1 MSHDK
6 LYQLE
11 RKGNLMSI
19 ESQAIKHQAYILD
32 EDRQG
37 LVIGV
42 GEIKMS
48 NFNGSLLLGLTKNQV
63 IELAYELL
71 EIADMYLE
79 DDDG

>member
-1 MSHDK
+1 MKDSK

-19 ESQAIKHQAYILD
+19 ESQAIKQQAYILD

-42 GEIKMS
+42 GRIKVS
-48 NFNGSLLLGLTKNQV
+48 NVNGSLLLGLTKDQV
-63 IELAYELL
+63 VNLAYELL
-71 EIADMYLE
+71 EISDMYLE
-79 DDDG
+79 G

>member
-1 MSHDK
+1 
-6 LYQLE
+6 
-11 RKGNLMSI
+11 MSI

-42 GEIKMS
+42 GEIKIS

-63 IELAYELL
+63 IEFAYELL